1 MKPKSKSA
9 KQSWQNN
16 EDVQEEVGEE
26 EGKEEQVEEDAPWQ
40 EILLT
45 CWVSG
50 GQLELG

>member
-16 EDVQEEVGEE
+16 EDVQEEVEEE

-45 CWVSG
+45 CRLSG

>member
-16 EDVQEEVGEE
+16 EDLQEEEVEEE
-26 EGKEEQVEEDAPWQ
+26 EGKEEQVEDAPWQ

-45 CWVSG
+45 CLVSG